1 MTTLAALLGGLPL
14 ALGTGPGAELRW
26 PLGIAIVGGLIVSQM
41 LTLFTTPVVYL
52 ALDSLVHRVGNSR
65 RSSVTPTT
73 VPISS

>member
-1 MTTLAALLGGLPL
+1 
-14 ALGTGPGAELRW
+14 
-26 PLGIAIVGGLIVSQM
+26 M

-73 VPISS
+73 VPISTAG